1 MVNDHLSDFVTRIRN
16 GYQARLPEIQY
27 PPVKTVWEMAQVLSK
42 EGYVGEVKKTEE
54 GLSIKLKYTAKK
66 PAIMG
71 IKRVSKPGVR
81 RYSGI
86 KDIPKVWGGLGIN
99 ILSTPKGVLSER
111 QAEKLNSGGE
121 ILAQVW

>member
-1 MVNDHLSDFVTRIRN
+1 MKVKIRN
-16 GYQARLPEIQY
+16 LEI
-27 PPVKTVWEMAQVLSK
+27 
-42 EGYVGEVKKTEE
+42 GNG
-54 GLSIKLKYTAKK
+54 K

-111 QAEKLNSGGE
+111 QAKKLNSGGE